1 MLLIIKLRNMKIMW
15 TAEIEIL
22 NEDMIM
28 AVVITI

>member
-1 MLLIIKLRNMKIMW
+1 MLLIIKLCNMKIMW

>member
-1 MLLIIKLRNMKIMW
+1 MLFIMKLCNMKIMW

-22 NEDMIM
+22 NQDMIM